1 MALKIN
7 YTNELLQSFCKENNV
22 IIENN
27 ITENVNCNTKIIS
40 KCLINNCNNSYE
52 KKFHILF
59 NVFVKQ
65 ITPPYYFFVN
75 KYPLRLIEGFTTLC
89 MCGKNYIYI
98 GKSKACT
105 ICNQKRKIT
114 QLLGA

>member
-40 KCLINNCNNSYE
+40 K
-52 KKFHILF
+52 
-59 NVFVKQ
+59 
-65 ITPPYYFFVN
+65 
-75 KYPLRLIEGFTTLC
+75 
-89 MCGKNYIYI
+89 
-98 GKSKACT
+98 
-105 ICNQKRKIT
+105 
-114 QLLGA
+114 